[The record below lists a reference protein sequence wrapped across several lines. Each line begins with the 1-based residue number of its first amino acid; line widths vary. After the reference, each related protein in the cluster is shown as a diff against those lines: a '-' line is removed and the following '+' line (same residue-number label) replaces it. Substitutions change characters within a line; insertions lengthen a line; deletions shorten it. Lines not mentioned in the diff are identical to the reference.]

1 MKKLL
6 LFTLLV
12 SQFLFPQLKE
22 MEVKPTENRGQIPIF
37 RDHPDKVAMIF
48 YTQFD
53 NLSFYSSYGIIE
65 TTGDQTGGKYILI
78 IEPTRQA
85 IEVRCSGF
93 KTEII
98 KLGDI
103 QPRDVLYYEVLP
115 KKEEG
120 IQGVSEIAITV
131 QTTPVDA
138 IVTLDGA
145 PFSNNVST
153 IVSLGKHRLR
163 VAKAGY
169 STIDQEI
176 IVSPEKNLFPVELQK
191 VSLSPVTIKSIPP
204 DAAVYIDNDLKG
216 TTELG
221 FFLYSGDY
229 DLRIE
234 LPGFLTLQEVI
245 KIRPST
251 SNSDNSF
258 SFNLTKN
265 KGFLSLQVTPSSA
278 SVLINGEEKP
288 YSSKMDLTPGA
299 YTLTVKAN
307 QYSSFTEQIEI
318 KLGET
323 ITKVI
328 NLEKNTG
335 QLVLK
340 TDPPNATIKVNK
352 EIRKVGNI
360 ELTPGVYEVE
370 ISAESCYPEI
380 FTINVQ
386 KGTTVEKSVKL
397 KQKNGAFQFTVKP
410 LSAKSALS
418 KNGVEILTWE
428 GMKIIDPIVEG
439 EYDLVVKAKGYRTI
453 TKIIKIKEANTTK
466 EDVILKEGSD
476 APKGYI
482 LVEGG
487 TFTMGS
493 NDGGSDEKPTHRVTV
508 SSFYIGKTEV
518 TQDLWAS
525 VMGNNPSNFEDDNIP
540 VEKVSWNDI
549 VDFCNKLSEKE
560 GLKKAYSGSGN
571 NINCDFS
578 SNGYRLP
585 TEAEWEFTARGGNRS
600 KGYEYSGSNKIDE
613 VAWYDKN
620 SGNETHD
627 VGTKQANELGLYDMS
642 GNVWEWVWDW
652 YGEYSSGSQTNPKG
666 ANSGSNRVLRGGSWY
681 SVAGSSRVAGRDY
694 DVPDI
699 RSSNVGFRLVRTK

>member
-6 LFTLLV
+6 LFTFLLT
-12 SQFLFPQLKE
+12 QILLPQLKE

-37 RDHPDKVAMIF
+37 RDHPDKAAMIF

-65 TTGDQTGGKYILI
+65 TTGDQKGGKYILI

-93 KTEII
+93 RTEII

-115 KKEEG
+115 KKEEE
-120 IQGVSEIAITV
+120 IQGVSELAITI

-145 PFSNNVST
+145 PFPNNVST
-153 IVSLGKHRLR
+153 KVALGKHRLR
-163 VAKAGY
+163 VEKAGY

-204 DAAVYIDNDLKG
+204 DAAVYVDNDLKG

-234 LPGFLTLQEVI
+234 LPGFLTVQEMI
-245 KIRPST
+245 KIRHST
-251 SNSDNSF
+251 SNSDNLF
-258 SFNLTKN
+258 SYKLTKN
-265 KGFLSLQVTPSSA
+265 KGFLSLQVIPSSA
-278 SVLINGEEKP
+278 TILINGEEKP
-288 YSSKMDLTPGA
+288 YSSKMELTPGA

-307 QYSSFTEQIEI
+307 QYSSFNEKIEI

-323 ITKVI
+323 LTKVV

-340 TDPPNATIKVNK
+340 TDPPNATVKVNK
-352 EIRKVGNI
+352 EIKKGGNI

-397 KQKNGAFQFTVKP
+397 RQKTGAFQFTVKP
-410 LSAKSALS
+410 LSAKSTLS

-428 GMKIIDPIVEG
+428 GIKIIDPIIEG

-453 TKIIKIKEANTTK
+453 TKKIKIKEANTIK
-466 EDVILKEGSD
+466 EDVILKEGVD
-476 APKGYI
+476 ASKGYI

-487 TFTMGS
+487 TFIMG
-493 NDGGSDEKPTHRVTV
+493 NDDGLSDEEPTHQVTV
-508 SSFYIGKTEV
+508 ASFWMAKYEV
-518 TQDLWAS
+518 TQEIWKS
-525 VMGNNPSNFEDDNIP
+525 VMGTNPSGFPGNTRP
-540 VEKVSWNDI
+540 VEQVSWFNA
-549 VDFCNKLSEKE
+549 VEFCNKLSEKE
-560 GLKKAYSGSGN
+560 GLKKAYSGSGDY
-571 NINCDFS
+571 IACDFN

-585 TEAEWEFTARGGNRS
+585 TEAEWEYAARGGVS
-600 KGYEYSGSNKIDE
+600 ATDIQFSGSSSIVE
-613 VAWYDKN
+613 VAWYSN
-620 SGNETHD
+620 NTVAPHD
-627 VGTKQANELGLYDMS
+627 VGTKKPNQLGIYDMS
-642 GNVWEWVWDW
+642 GNVSEWCWDW
-652 YGEYSSGSQTNPKG
+652 YGAFSSSNQINPRGSSSGTGRVHRGGNWSSLAGSCRATYRGRNDPAQRD
-666 ANSGSNRVLRGGSWY
+666 NSG
-681 SVAGSSRVAGRDY
+681 
-694 DVPDI
+694 
-699 RSSNVGFRLVRTK
+699 GFRIVRTE